1 MKAKEW
7 RERVRRE
14 EVKNDRAPYEI
25 ERETERESEA
35 NPNLSHRMR
44 FVLYL
49 SFFLSFFLSMILE
62 YLLWIFVPFRHFC
75 SNLLL

>member
-49 SFFLSFFLSMILE
+49 SFFLSFS
-62 YLLWIFVPFRHFC
+62 R
-75 SNLLL
+75 